1 MTNYVNEIK
10 TISEHL
16 EAIGNQIAEHDLVII
31 LISSLPK
38 EFNYLI
44 TALETIAERM
54 LTWDYVH
61 DRLIHE
67 ADKLQISNGNEMNDA
82 LFTNNQTE
90 QSNKIKYHYC
100 EKKGHIAQDCYK
112 NKRDAKKEKGKLANQ
127 LKKMNIMSHYLKLH

>member
-16 EAIGNQIAEHDLVII
+16 EAISDPIAEHDLVII
-31 LISSLPK
+31 LISSLPD

-44 TALETIAERM
+44 TALETIAEST
-54 LTWDYVH
+54 LSWDYIR

-67 ADKLQISNGNEMNDA
+67 ADKLQKSNGNEMSDV

-90 QSNKIKYHYC
+90 RSNKIKCHYC
-100 EKKGHIAQDCYK
+100 KKKGHIAPDCYK
-112 NKRDAKKEKGKLANQ
+112 KKRDDAEKEKNNLANQ
-127 LKKMNIMSHYLKLH
+127 YK